1 MTGNIL
7 GAVESE
13 EEASE
18 TDTHSEDEKM
28 EGIRKEETTLS
39 CQSRCTGEG
48 PGSFDSGHYTA
59 HQYVGSQKDRRR
71 IVLLSSSLQSS
82 RSRDGRGDK

>member
-59 HQYVGSQKDRRR
+59 PA
-71 IVLLSSSLQSS
+71 LCWQSE
-82 RSRDGRGDK
+82 RSAANCFVA